1 MLLMKLG
8 INQLKGAWLFCHTSS
23 LSKNHFQSIY
33 DLVITTVI
41 IDASYFKSLYLG
53 AESVLWVVI
62 YAYYFLF
69 TYYITVT
76 EFAKKTGDYPSLSA
90 TDIKVLALTY
100 QLEIENVGTDHLKK
114 EPEKKVLMF

>member
-1 MLLMKLG
+1 MCLT
-8 INQLKGAWLFCHTSS
+8 LK
-23 LSKNHFQSIY
+23 
-33 DLVITTVI
+33 V
-41 IDASYFKSLYLG
+41 LYLG
-53 AESVLWVVI
+53 AGSVLWVVI
-62 YAYYFLF
+62 YAYHFLF

-76 EFAKKTGDYPSLSA
+76 EFAKQTGDYPSLSA